1 MNNDDL
7 LLIKEI
13 INVVDDSELEIK
25 ETDKY
30 KKFSKKVKLIS
41 RQIEE
46 AKKYN
51 ETMAE
56 IQSEIDN
63 IK

>member
-56 IQSEIDN
+56 IQSEID
-63 IK
+63 KLK

>member
-1 MNNDDL
+1 MNNEDL

-13 INVVDDSELEIK
+13 INDVDDSNLEIK

-51 ETMAE
+51 KTMAE
-56 IQSEIDN
+56 IQSEID
-63 IK
+63 KLK

>member
-1 MNNDDL
+1 MNNEDL

-13 INVVDDSELEIK
+13 INVVDDSNLEIK

-41 RQIEE
+41 RQIDE

-56 IQSEIDN
+56 IQSEID
-63 IK
+63 KLK

>member
-13 INVVDDSELEIK
+13 INVVDDSNLEIK

-30 KKFSKKVKLIS
+30 KNFSKKIKLIS
-41 RQIEE
+41 RQIDE

-56 IQSEIDN
+56 IQSEIE
-63 IK
+63 KLS

>member
-1 MNNDDL
+1 MNNEEL

-13 INVVDDSELEIK
+13 INVVDYSNLENK

-30 KKFSKKVKLIS
+30 KKFSKKIKLIS
-41 RQIEE
+41 RQIDE

-56 IQSEIDN
+56 IQSEIDEL
-63 IK
+63 K

>member
-1 MNNDDL
+1 MNNEDL

-13 INVVDDSELEIK
+13 INDVDDSNLEIK

-30 KKFSKKVKLIS
+30 KNFSKKIKLIS
-41 RQIEE
+41 RQIDE

-56 IQSEIDN
+56 IQSEID
-63 IK
+63 KLK

>member
-13 INVVDDSELEIK
+13 INDVDDSNLEIK

-30 KKFSKKVKLIS
+30 KKFSKKIKLIS
-41 RQIEE
+41 RQIDE

-56 IQSEIDN
+56 IQSEID
-63 IK
+63 KLK

>member
-1 MNNDDL
+1 MNNEDL

-13 INVVDDSELEIK
+13 INVVDDSNLEIK

-30 KKFSKKVKLIS
+30 KKFSKKIKLIS
-41 RQIEE
+41 RQIDE

-56 IQSEIDN
+56 IQSEID
-63 IK
+63 KLK

>member
-1 MNNDDL
+1 MNNEDL

-13 INVVDDSELEIK
+13 INVVDDSNLEIK
-25 ETDKY
+25 KSNKY

-56 IQSEIDN
+56 IQSEID
-63 IK
+63 KLK